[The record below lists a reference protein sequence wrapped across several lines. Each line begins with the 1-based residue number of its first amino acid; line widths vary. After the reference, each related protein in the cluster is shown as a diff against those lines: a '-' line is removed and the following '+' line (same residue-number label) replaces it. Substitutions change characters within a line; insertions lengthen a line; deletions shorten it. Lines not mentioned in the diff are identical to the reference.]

1 MGHLRPG
8 LAQPEPQLAKQPLTL
23 PDPQGDVP
31 LPLQILR
38 QGRAVPLPGQTH
50 GTGGLAQDAFEG
62 LQLRGA
68 EARGSA
74 RTGLVHQPRKSSL
87 LEPRHPVRDGS
98 GGIAEHLG
106 HLVAAHALG
115 EQQHGMEPMIVAGL
129 FGSPDLVLQGKDGTL
144 RIGYR

>member
-1 MGHLRPG
+1 MSHLRPG
-8 LAQPEPQLAKQPLTL
+8 LAQPEPQLAKQALTL

-38 QGRAVPLPGQTH
+38 QGLAVPWPRQTH
-50 GTGGLAQDAFEG
+50 GTRGLAQDPFEG

-74 RTGLVHQPRKSSL
+74 RTGFVHQARKPPL
-87 LEPRHPVRDGS
+87 LESRHPVRNRS

-106 HLVAAHALG
+106 HLVSAHSLG
-115 EQQHGMEPMIVAGL
+115 DQQHGMEPMIVAGL
-129 FGSPDLVLQGKDGTL
+129 FGSSDLVL
-144 RIGYR
+144 